1 MRAIFV
7 LFQSYE
13 RMNLADAL
21 VTKTFD
27 ESSVIVN
34 QGDVGDGMYFG
45 EEGQVD
51 ILMQGNDGIE
61 RKVSK
66 GKLPEGGGKG
76 EGARM
81 EEDDLARK

>member
-27 ESSVIVN
+27 EGSVIVN
-34 QGDVGDGMYFG
+34 QGDVGDGMYFV

-66 GKLPEGGGKG
+66 GKLPEGGGEG
-76 EGARM
+76 EGARIGG
-81 EEDDLARK
+81 